1 MRHGGKVFAGLLGA
15 MVLAAAGCSGG
26 GGDAYALRG
35 TPTPRSGTNS
45 GNFIVSGKDC
55 KYVTQVGFYAADV
68 PVISYPCKVL
78 QDDDNSLG
86 DPHAHM
92 TISITT
98 PKGEQTAKIDGTPA
112 GMTATQAP
120 DLGNNYPFPPSW
132 SVAKPSGT
140 LTLRNNDGSALQV
153 VIQVSGVEC
162 AMTINGSAQSCGLSY
177 WSDGSIAI
185 WVPGTLVS
193 ADYASYVL
201 NLSFGKT
208 SPGQWSLA
216 RAPAGFPATY
226 GEVQAKQ

>member
-1 MRHGGKVFAGLLGA
+1 MRHGGLMVAGLLGA

-26 GGDAYALRG
+26 NDTYALRG

-45 GNFIVSGKDC
+45 GNFMVSGKDC
-55 KYVTQVGFYAADV
+55 KYVTMVGFYSDA
-68 PVISYPCKVL
+68 PVLTYPCTVVS
-78 QDDDNSLG
+78 DEPNSLG

-92 TISITT
+92 TINVKTKDGDKT
-98 PKGEQTAKIDGTPA
+98 VKIDGTPA

-120 DLGNNYPFPPSW
+120 DLGNQYPFPPSW
-132 SVAKPSGT
+132 AVAKPAQA
-140 LTLRNNDGSALQV
+140 LTLRNNDGSATQV

-162 AMTINGSAQSCGLSY
+162 AMTVNGSPVTCGLSY
-177 WSDGSIAI
+177 WSDGGFAI
-185 WVPGTLVS
+185 WIPGLLVS
-193 ADYASYVL
+193 ADYASYVI

-216 RAPAGFPATY
+216 RAPGTFPATY